1 VSLPSAARAGISTVD
16 RGPGWRASFTAALA
30 AFAVFRIATEAVGV
44 VAALRASRL
53 SGTALFVD
61 IWRQWDVNWMADI
74 AQHGYLQLSH
84 VVEAGG
90 SVKDGTAFPPA
101 MPLLLRGA
109 AAVGVPTSLAGLLWS
124 GLFLVL
130 GLALLYRLSALD
142 FDDGIAR
149 WTLVFTLAY
158 PFSLFLATGYA
169 EALVLFAAVGAFY
182 AARRRWW
189 LVAGILVGVALLA
202 KIVFILLLLPLSM
215 EWLGFGE
222 PQDHPLRPRRSRLR
236 LLALWV
242 PPLLALG
249 GWMFYL
255 QRVFGEPLRFLT
267 AQKGWGRAVGLP
279 LEQVGQIFDGRVNS
293 GIRFINAV
301 DVVAVLF
308 LIAMAVYALR
318 RLRPSYGVL
327 LLMFAALFTFN
338 TSLESNGRHL
348 SVLFPIFIGL
358 AVWTRGRGWLRV
370 LLVLAQLPLAA
381 LFVARFATG
390 HWAG

>member
-1 VSLPSAARAGISTVD
+1 VSLPSPARAGISTVD
-16 RGPGWRASFTAALA
+16 RGPGWRTSLTAALR
-30 AFAVFRIATEAVGV
+30 AFVVFRLATEAVGV
-44 VAALRASRL
+44 VAALRASRP
-53 SGTALFVD
+53 GGPALFVD

-74 AQHGYLQLSH
+74 AQRGYLALSH
-84 VVEAGG
+84 VVEPGG

-109 AAVGVPTSLAGLLWS
+109 AALGVPPSLAGLLWS

-130 GLALLYRLSALD
+130 ALALLYRLSALD
-142 FDDGIAR
+142 FDDSIAR

-182 AARRRWW
+182 SARRRWW
-189 LVAGILVGVALLA
+189 LAAGILVGVALLA
-202 KIVFILLLLPLSM
+202 KIVFILLLVPLSM

-222 PQDHPLRPRRSRLR
+222 PDDQPFRPRRSRLG
-236 LLALWV
+236 LLLLWV
-242 PPLLALG
+242 PALLALG
-249 GWMFYL
+249 GWMLYL
-255 QRVFGEPLRFLT
+255 QRLFGEPLRFLT
-267 AQKGWGRAVGLP
+267 AQKGWGRAIGLP
-279 LEQVGQIFDGRVNS
+279 LDQVGQIIDGRVNA
-293 GIRFINAV
+293 GIRFINAI
-301 DVVAVLF
+301 DVVAVVF
-308 LIAMAVYALR
+308 LVVMAVYAFR

-327 LLMFAALFTFN
+327 LLMFAALFMFN

-358 AVWTRGRGWLRV
+358 AVWTRGWGWLRV
-370 LLVLAQLPLAA
+370 VLVLVQLPLAA